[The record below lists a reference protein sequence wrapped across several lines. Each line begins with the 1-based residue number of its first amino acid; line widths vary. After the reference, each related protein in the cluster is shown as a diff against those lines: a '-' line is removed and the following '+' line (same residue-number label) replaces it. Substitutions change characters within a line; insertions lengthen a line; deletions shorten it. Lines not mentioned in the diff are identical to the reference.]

1 MDLLQP
7 LLAVALVLG
16 LLWAAVHF
24 LKGRKLAMPAVLGRA
39 ARKEQSLEILGRL
52 PLTAN
57 HTICRIRYGERNLLL
72 GLYPNGMV
80 LLTESSFPGGAGSSD
95 LDFHAGGSA
104 IR

>member
-16 LLWAAVHF
+16 LLWTAVHF
-24 LKGRKLAMPAVLGRA
+24 LKGRKLAIPAVLGRA
-39 ARKEQSLEILGRL
+39 ARKEQCLEILGRL

-57 HTICRIRYGERNLLL
+57 HTICRVRDGERNLLL

-80 LLTESSFPGGAGSSD
+80 LLTESTVPQ
-95 LDFHAGGSA
+95 LHAGEST